1 LAALRMRLAF
11 TEQERDEARA
21 DLPTEPVYTAAQ
33 LVKLVN
39 DATGKM
45 PGYWRY
51 LGVQGAV
58 DRAVK
63 AELAKR

>member
-1 LAALRMRLAF
+1 MA
-11 TEQERDEARA
+11 
-21 DLPTEPVYTAAQ
+21 
-33 LVKLVN
+33 
-39 DATGKM
+39 
-45 PGYWRY
+45 GYWRY

>member
-39 DATGKM
+39 DATGQM
-45 PGYWRY
+45 AGYWRY